1 MCLSVCDSKSRQS
14 KGRVQNPEARLVYLK
29 VILHGDC
36 NLKYRNKMCHDI
48 LSAEKVRVK
57 EGRSGEMESPKGTK
71 LAICLWP
78 CHCLVRGDLAS
89 RCEHCHRLERGFSS
103 VKRRILE
110 LTDPSDLIPCILTLY
125 TPKITSDEKLALYKT
140 LRE

>member
-57 EGRSGEMESPKGTK
+57 EWKVQRGQNWQYVSG
-71 LAICLWP
+71 
-78 CHCLVRGDLAS
+78 LVI
-89 RCEHCHRLERGFSS
+89 
-103 VKRRILE
+103 VW
-110 LTDPSDLIPCILTLY
+110 
-125 TPKITSDEKLALYKT
+125 
-140 LRE
+140 